1 MTKLR
6 SDYAFIVINKL
17 IKNRLIKGFQALDVT
32 ANSNV
37 TINRKTI
44 FANLFLFTQ
53 IFLNNYQADKF
64 FYNGA
69 KIIANY
75 LKPLSE
81 SKIKINDTQLFP
93 KLGS

>member
-17 IKNRLIKGFQALDVT
+17 IKNRLIKGFQALDLT

-44 FANLFLFTQ
+44 FANLFLQ